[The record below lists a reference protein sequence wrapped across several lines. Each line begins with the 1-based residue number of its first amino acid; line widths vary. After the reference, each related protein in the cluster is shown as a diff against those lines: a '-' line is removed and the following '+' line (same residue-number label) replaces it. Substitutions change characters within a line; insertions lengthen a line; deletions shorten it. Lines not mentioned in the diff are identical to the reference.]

1 MYAFFKF
8 HITKFHL
15 GKKAAEAGLFYID
28 FQGNQQNLTYG
39 YTVDA
44 KKPKAYRETGIG
56 VIGLKGYHVSTKSDQ
71 GMKNCVTLYK
81 YIPKLTRYTDIN
93 WKSIKTQRI
102 NKPLLINNPK
112 PDVGIEY
119 IGFPIENE
127 DIYNTIETKDE
138 YTQSKEQILALSEKL
153 KMDQNNVELWLEYMR
168 QQKSLTELAFEKSV
182 NSKNNNSTISVEIS
196 ICEEALEYNPDS
208 LILQKKYA
216 SLCSKILGPSEML
229 NKWDQLLEKSWH
241 PSLEMYRLDYL
252 QGSFLIFSATDMV
265 KEFNL
270 VLEKLEKY
278 RKNYS
283 NYTRIIDLTRIHILL
298 RMISFYIEA
307 GYVEK
312 GVALLIA
319 YLEWTFFLP
328 KSLTGCTK
336 VTKLQYFS
344 EYWENSTRKINDES
358 SSNWEEYYLGGDGNA
373 ISSSILD
380 QSFSKLDTNAEI
392 TDTNN
397 TKNKLLENAEPENIQ
412 GQNNSDISDKVTNW
426 INNENENTS
435 KYTNPVLNIKHMKN
449 SKIFLND
456 TNNPA
461 FDPFRCV
468 IFDDITIGLFDED
481 IPCSDLENIQLISTL
496 MRLLGVSL
504 PSVNPS
510 TIFLNSEIN
519 ENLNPNNQNQNEKH
533 YYDFGFSSDP
543 FLDTIGGIWHLPDE
557 EISLKS
563 SENNEKYFSE
573 INEKST
579 TSTRN
584 CPILKSFLSFFAR
597 KTNTREENETNL
609 YLPFVANLIEIDP
622 PRKSNRFLDL
632 STKLSNS
639 VKEWLNLCYIFLEK
653 HNSYR
658 SGKNAS
664 KKYLK
669 KNPESWIIW
678 DMYANIELSYGKK
691 EQAVKVW
698 NGALERLALLPKKGQ
713 SFSVIIWLNMIMY
726 YIGVKNVKM
735 VKRCLVMMNFPES
748 WKDMFDGNYDY
759 SRYSH
764 YFDKI
769 CDTMSGKYIDWD
781 SSINPSEWFSGLV
794 ASSLFS
800 YYFSSHQGNE
810 NLDDFEMVN
819 LILAEK
825 KLLDASKGLINII
838 STIESKREGKKD
850 QEILL
855 NAYTLNELI
864 LVQIASL
871 HLFHNNTTKAGF
883 QPKLL
888 KQSIEKS
895 VLMFPRNTCFWD
907 LVVKSE
913 TSININKTIDLYSKK
928 TLCGIDDHEKDFII
942 MNNILYAQRQYYI
955 KNSDQA
961 DILSL
966 RKRYNTVLEDCSTSK
981 SIKLWLVYILIE
993 LAYTRN
999 RMKEIFSIK
1008 GKPQGNKLKNTI
1020 NEAIRQLP
1028 WSKGVLMAVLSI
1040 AVSGLK
1046 AVEYKEIFGLLIEKD
1061 FRLWSITEDLII

>member
-1 MYAFFKF
+1 MNNNFVFPTFNSAP
-8 HITKFHL
+8 ITNEINNSTKSDEKVSSKKRKEPEKSKRKEKDQL
-15 GKKAAEAGLFYID
+15 ASKKKRKDQKERKSSPNKNTKAKREKKPKALDKNKLYEIGKKAAEAGLFYID

-71 GMKNCVTLYK
+71 GMKNY
-81 YIPKLTRYTDIN
+81 IN

-358 SSNWEEYYLGGDGNA
+358 SSNWEEYYLGGDENA

-543 FLDTIGGIWHLPDE
+543 NI
-557 EISLKS
+557 ISNL
-563 SENNEKYFSE
+563 EK
-573 INEKST
+573 
-579 TSTRN
+579 
-584 CPILKSFLSFFAR
+584 
-597 KTNTREENETNL
+597 
-609 YLPFVANLIEIDP
+609 
-622 PRKSNRFLDL
+622 

-653 HNSYR
+653 HNSYK

-698 NGALERLALLPKKGQ
+698 NGALERLALLPKKEQ

-726 YIGVKNVKM
+726 YIGVKNIKM
-735 VKRCLVMMNFPES
+735 VKH
-748 WKDMFDGNYDY
+748 MFDGNYDH

-769 CDTMSGKYIDWD
+769 CNTMSGKYIDWD

-1061 FRLWSITEDLII
+1061 FRLWNITEDLII